1 MVLAARHQILPSV
14 TSPDSD
20 FESNLDREF
29 GEGFEEGFD
38 ASMTGGGD
46 AAVWASPAT
55 HHVAELSERGIVFLG
70 ALEPLDARLRS
81 LHRRIVSA
89 VVRGDSLPI
98 ACETLPEMDHLVAR
112 IEVEWNE
119 TMRDGSRRDPDPEQ
133 WSRCLLAATEEGF
146 TAWCFACLCELSGGG
161 LIRIDA
167 DRGESGEAWVADEP
181 GLLAEDLATALDGD
195 RISLAVDPLR
205 RPETSDF
212 QRTLVRQAS

>member
-1 MVLAARHQILPSV
+1 MVLAARHQILPPVASL
-14 TSPDSD
+14 DSD

-29 GEGFEEGFD
+29 GEGSD

-55 HHVAELSERGIVFLG
+55 HQVAELSDRGVVFLG
-70 ALEPLDARLRS
+70 ALEPLDARLRG

-133 WSRCLLAATEEGF
+133 WSRCLLAAAEEGF

-167 DRGESGEAWVADEP
+167 DRGESGEAWIADEP

-205 RPETSDF
+205 RPETNDF

>member
-1 MVLAARHQILPSV
+1 MVLAARHQILPSA

-29 GEGFEEGFD
+29 GDGFE

-112 IEVEWNE
+112 IEAEWNE
-119 TMRDGSRRDPDPEQ
+119 TMRDGSRRDPDLEQ
-133 WSRCLLAATEEGF
+133 WARCLLAATESCF

-167 DRGESGEAWVADEP
+167 DGVESGEAWVADEP
-181 GLLAEDLATALDGD
+181 VLLAEDLATVLDGD
-195 RISLAVDPLR
+195 RIDLAVDPLR
-205 RPETSDF
+205 RPEISAF
-212 QRTLVRQAS
+212 QRSMIRQAS

>member
-1 MVLAARHQILPSV
+1 MVLAARHQILPSAA
-14 TSPDSD
+14 SLDSD

-29 GEGFEEGFD
+29 GEGFD
-38 ASMTGGGD
+38 VPMTGSGD
-46 AAVWASPAT
+46 AAVWASRAT
-55 HHVAELSERGIVFLG
+55 HQVAELSDRGVVFLG
-70 ALEPLDARLRS
+70 ALEPLDARLRA
-81 LHRRIVSA
+81 LHRRVVSA

-98 ACETLPEMDHLVAR
+98 ACETLPEVDHLVAR

-161 LIRIDA
+161 LIRIDV
-167 DRGESGEAWVADEP
+167 DRGESGEAWIADEP

-205 RPETSDF
+205 RPETNDF